1 MKDNIF
7 IVVSEWESYDGN
19 HDSEVIGV
27 FYDLQKATKCLKAER
42 DTILR
47 ESYATSFDKC
57 NGVKAKGGDCYF
69 FVTDEDESR
78 WDSID
83 IYEKEV
89 EQRDFIAIQFE
100 YDGETFNERVYLDQI
115 DREHYDDLWDW
126 WFGVK
131 TYSGHSELNFEL
143 LGEKDNDGNIIIDK
157 FRINVYADESADD
170 PMATISNYKLT
181 KSWIGRK
188 DGFVTDN
195 E

>member
-1 MKDNIF
+1 MKDSIF

-27 FYDLQKATKCLKAER
+27 FYDLQKATRCLEAER
-42 DTILR
+42 DTILK
-47 ESYATSFDKC
+47 ESYATSFDEC
-57 NGVKAKGGDCYF
+57 SGVKAKGGDGYF
-69 FVTDEDESR
+69 FVTDEYESR

-115 DREHYDDLWDW
+115 DREHYEDLWDW
-126 WFGVK
+126 WFGAK
-131 TYSGHSELNFEL
+131 TCSEHSELNFEL

-157 FRINVYADESADD
+157 FKINVYADVDADD
-170 PMATISNYKLT
+170 PMATISNCKLT